1 MNKKEMIL
9 SILEEKGYKPEID
22 NDGDVFIR
30 YQMKTVFVIVGN
42 ADDNYVAVLLPQFHE
57 IAEGE
62 ESIVLATCNKMT
74 RELKLVKVF
83 IDQTFQ
89 NVSASCEF
97 YYSDEKSLEERINHS
112 LELLGVIRSE
122 FRKNKTELSAGLND
136 ND

>member
-74 RELKLVKVF
+74 RELKLVKVY
-83 IDQTFQ
+83 IDQSFQ

-97 YYSDEKSLEERINHS
+97 YYSDDKALGERINHS

>member
-30 YQMKTVFVIVGN
+30 YQMKTVFVIVGS

-62 ESIVLATCNKMT
+62 ESIVLATCNMMT
-74 RELKLVKVF
+74 RELKLVKVY
-83 IDQTFQ
+83 IDQSFQ

-122 FRKNKTELSAGLND
+122 FRKNKSELSAGLND

>member
-1 MNKKEMIL
+1 MNKKEMII
-9 SILEEKGYKPEID
+9 SILEKKGYKPETD

-30 YQMKTVFVIVGN
+30 YQMKTIFVIVGN
-42 ADDNYVAVLLPQFHE
+42 ADDNYVAVLFPQFHE

-62 ESIVLATCNKMT
+62 EPIILATCNMMT
-74 RELKLVKVF
+74 RDLKLVKVYV
-83 IDQTFQ
+83 DQTFQ

-97 YYSDEKSLEERINHS
+97 YYSDEKSLEECIGHS
-112 LELLGVIRSE
+112 LELLGVVRSE